1 MTDRDLRRLSRADL
15 LELLII
21 ERRELDRLMAERS
34 KMQKDMEALNAQLES
49 VSRELAQAQALLY
62 QNYGARD
69 RLPYNGNGVYGM
81 QPNMNGRFGNGNG

>member
-21 ERRELDRLMAERS
+21 ERQELDRLMAERS
-34 KMQKDMEALNAQLES
+34 RMQKDMETLSARLES
-49 VSRELAQAQALLY
+49 VSRELAQAQAILY
-62 QNYGARD
+62 QKYGTQD
-69 RLPYNGNGVYGM
+69 HLPYNGNGVYGL